1 MTNIRKPKKYENIWT
16 KTIAVLLLI
25 ALCIGSLGV
34 RFKVFKMY
42 DAGVFDSKDN
52 YFKTSNALY
61 HAQGYA
67 IDIEKSYV
75 NNPDSLASYLNQNFA
90 FTIYQTDSDGVYQP
104 VSSSE
109 VKSDKFHTYKFYFNY
124 ETSEEDSGYTVRH
137 NADDIVT
144 VLIPEDKIPDN
155 RIMIEM
161 KVYDPPVLYD
171 DIFKESY
178 SEFTSL
184 RKDFYKVL
192 AAGIILLILII
203 FDLVFI
209 ISSAGYDINYDGII
223 MTVIDKMPDDLFSG
237 VIILLAVFTLFAFEP
252 FNFEEN
258 IGSAIVLIIMLIIL
272 GLYALTWL
280 VSTVKRIKNRSL
292 LKNTLTYFVG

>member
-109 VKSDKFHTYKFYFNY
+109 VKSVDRKTV
-124 ETSEEDSGYTVRH
+124 EVLADSGTIRQG
-137 NADDIVT
+137 AGT
-144 VLIPEDKIPDN
+144 DKDAVGKVKKGDTINNQLVDGY
-155 RIMIEM
+155 IEC
-161 KVYDPPVLYD
+161 
-171 DIFKESY
+171 E
-178 SEFTSL
+178 
-184 RKDFYKVL
+184 
-192 AAGIILLILII
+192 ILKIH
-203 FDLVFI
+203 
-209 ISSAGYDINYDGII
+209 
-223 MTVIDKMPDDLFSG
+223 
-237 VIILLAVFTLFAFEP
+237 
-252 FNFEEN
+252 EN
-258 IGSAIVLIIMLIIL
+258 I
-272 GLYALTWL
+272 
-280 VSTVKRIKNRSL
+280 
-292 LKNTLTYFVG
+292 